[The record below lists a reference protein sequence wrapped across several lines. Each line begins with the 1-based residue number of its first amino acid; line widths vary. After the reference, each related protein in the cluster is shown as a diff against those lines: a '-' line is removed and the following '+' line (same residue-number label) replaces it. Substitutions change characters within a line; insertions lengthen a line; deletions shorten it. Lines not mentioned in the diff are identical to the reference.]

1 VEGGTVTRRTWAVV
15 AGLVLLAALAALL
28 AHDVRGWRSAVRAG
42 DARYEASPASARWSP
57 ATVLPSVVAGDLLGV
72 RDDVDVRLAIRLF
85 RLADR
90 ARGGLDTALQRQG
103 TRARAELALA
113 DVARDAGPSVA
124 SQASDL
130 LGVLA
135 FGDVA
140 AGGGRDPDQ
149 AGRAVSAF
157 AEAVRLDPANES
169 AKVNLELV
177 LRLFQARGVRPG
189 SSPTAGGQGTGR
201 QGAGAGLPGRGY

>member
-1 VEGGTVTRRTWAVV
+1 MSGRASWIGAGALVV
-15 AGLVLLAALAALL
+15 LAALAVVVSL
-28 AHDVRGWRSAVRAG
+28 DVRSWRSSLREG
-42 DARYEASPASARWSP
+42 DARYAESPNAARWGASTLLP
-57 ATVLPSVVAGDLLGV
+57 AAVGRELLGV
-72 RDDVDVRLAIRLF
+72 EDDLAARRAIRFF

-90 ARGGLDTALQRQG
+90 ARGGLDTALERQG

-113 DVARDAGPSVA
+113 DVVREADDPRVA

-135 FGDVA
+135 YGDFA

-149 AGRAVSAF
+149 GGRAASAF
-157 AEAVRLDPANES
+157 AQAVRLDPSNEA

-177 LRLFQARGVRPG
+177 LRLFAAHGVRPG
-189 SSPTAGGQGTGR
+189 ASPTVGGQGPGR
-201 QGAGAGLPGRGY
+201 RGAGAGLPGRGY

>member
-1 VEGGTVTRRTWAVV
+1 MTPRAYGVV
-15 AGLVLLAALAALL
+15 AGLVVAAALAVLL
-28 AHDVRGWRSAVRAG
+28 AHDVRAWQSSVRSG
-42 DARYEASPASARWSP
+42 DARYAASPAAARWDP
-57 ATVLPSVVAGDLLGV
+57 ATVLPADAAGDLLGL
-72 RDDVDVRLAIRLF
+72 RDDVDARRAIRLF
-85 RLADR
+85 RIADR

-113 DVARDAGPSVA
+113 DVTRDAAPGVA

-135 FGDVA
+135 FGDFA

-177 LRLFQARGVRPG
+177 LRLFRAHGVRPG
-189 SSPTAGGQGTGR
+189 ASPTVGGHGPGR
-201 QGAGAGLPGRGY
+201 HGAGAGLPGRGY

>member
-1 VEGGTVTRRTWAVV
+1 MTRRMWGVV
-15 AGLVLLAALAALL
+15 GALVLLAALAVVL
-28 AHDVRGWRSAVRAG
+28 AQDVRAWRSSMRSG
-42 DARYEASPASARWSP
+42 DARYEAAPAAARWSP
-57 ATVLPSVVAGDLLGV
+57 VTLLPSGVAGDLLRV
-72 RDDVDVRLAIRLF
+72 RGDVDVRRAIRLF

-113 DVARDAGPSVA
+113 DVARDAAPAVA

-135 FGDVA
+135 FGDFA

-157 AEAVRLDPANES
+157 AEAVRLDPANTS

-177 LRLFQARGVRPG
+177 LRLFQARGVRLG
-189 SSPTAGGQGTGR
+189 ASPTVGGHGSGR
-201 QGAGAGLPGRGY
+201 RGGGAGLPGRGY

>member
-1 VEGGTVTRRTWAVV
+1 MTRRTWAAA
-15 AGLVLLAALAALL
+15 AGLGVLAALGVLL
-28 AHDVRGWRSAVRAG
+28 AHDVREWGSSVGSG
-42 DARYEASPASARWSP
+42 DARYAASPAAARWSP
-57 ATVLPSVVAGDLLGV
+57 ATVLPSGVSEDLLDV
-72 RDDVDVRLAIRLF
+72 REDVDARRAIQLF

-113 DVARDAGPSVA
+113 DVGRAAAPPVA

-135 FGDVA
+135 FGDFA

-157 AEAVRLDPANES
+157 AEAVRLDPTNEA
-169 AKVNLELV
+169 AKANLELV

-189 SSPTAGGQGTGR
+189 ASPTVGGHGPGR
-201 QGAGAGLPGRGY
+201 RGAGAGLPGRGY

>member
-1 VEGGTVTRRTWAVV
+1 MTRRTWAVAASLV
-15 AGLVLLAALAALL
+15 ALAALAVLL
-28 AHDVRGWRSAVRAG
+28 AHDVREWRSSMGSG
-42 DARYEASPASARWSP
+42 DARYATSPAAARWSP
-57 ATVLPSVVAGDLLGV
+57 ATVLPSGVSRDLLDL
-72 RDDVDVRLAIRLF
+72 REDVDARRAVRLF

-113 DVARDAGPSVA
+113 DVARDAAPGTA

-135 FGDVA
+135 FGDFA
-140 AGGGRDPDQ
+140 GGGGRDPDQ

-157 AEAVRLDPANES
+157 AEAVRLDPTNEA

-189 SSPTAGGQGTGR
+189 ASPTIGGHGPGR
-201 QGAGAGLPGRGY
+201 RGAGAGLPGRGY